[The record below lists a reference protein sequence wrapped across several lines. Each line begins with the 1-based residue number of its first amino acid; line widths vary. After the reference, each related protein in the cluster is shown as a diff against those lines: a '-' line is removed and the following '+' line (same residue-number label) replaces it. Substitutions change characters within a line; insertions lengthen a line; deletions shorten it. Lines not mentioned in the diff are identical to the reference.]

1 MPNRKSKVKNQQAI
15 ISLGSNLG
23 NRLELLQK
31 ALILI
36 ENQLIKVDA
45 LSSLYESPAW
55 GFEGSPFYNACAKIK
70 TDLNPVELLKVFL
83 QIEEK
88 LGRFR
93 GTKQGYAARQIDLD
107 LLFYD
112 DFVFSSDYLTLP
124 HPRLQLRNFVL
135 VPLEEI
141 VPKWEHPVFKKTI
154 SQLLKQSPDQDR
166 LKKLPFQKWS
176 PPIFDAFPYIVI
188 EGNIGVGKTTLA
200 QKIASNYQLP
210 LLPET
215 FAKNPYLEKFYTD
228 PFSYSLV
235 LEQFFLKDRIE
246 QTSAFWN
253 QNKDKAIS
261 DYNIQKSLI
270 FARQNLNDLDFNV
283 FKEHFDQLYSRH
295 KLPDLMVYLH
305 TDIKTLQA
313 QIINR
318 GRPYEQKI
326 KKEYLEQIESG
337 YQKLIQSELSYPVV
351 SISTKNLDFKTNPTN
366 YQTLLRL
373 IFQASF

>member
-141 VPKWEHPVFKKTI
+141 APKWEHPVFKKTI

>member
-1 MPNRKSKVKNQQAI
+1 MKNQQAI

-141 VPKWEHPVFKKTI
+141 APKWEHPVFKKTI

-351 SISTKNLDFKTNPTN
+351 SISTKNLDFKTNQTN